1 MSVKVLK
8 GRETPY
14 PQIPYFQ
21 RGRAIAKLTDINSP
35 YASVYYGPL
44 LFALPIPDV
53 DPNQEAPNADYGYA
67 LDVTSEK
74 VGGGE
79 IAVVRH
85 PMPGKWAWPLS
96 APVQLAVKAR
106 KFDWKP
112 TDLQPMPK
120 DVVTGGSQ
128 AKVLLTPYGCTK
140 FRICMFPV
148 TQESWGKG

>member
-44 LFALPIPDV
+44 LFALPIPDL
-53 DPNQEAPNADYGYA
+53 DPNHEAPNADYGYA

-85 PMPGKWAWPLS
+85 AMPGKWAWPLS
-96 APVQLAVKAR
+96 APIQLAVNAR

-128 AKVLLTPYGCTK
+128 AKVLLVPYGCTK
-140 FRICMFPV
+140 FRVSMFPV
-148 TQESWGKG
+148 TQATWGKG